1 MRTTT
6 QKPGVSEGES
16 MPTAV
21 SGSRERPV
29 QEQTAPQKT
38 PLLSLSEVPTHVAII
53 MDGNGR
59 WARQRGLPRMA
70 GHRAGTENIRR
81 VIERFAD
88 YGVQC
93 LTLYAFSTEN
103 WARPK
108 AEVSG
113 LMRIL
118 GHVIKRETNNF
129 HKEGIRLCH
138 IGRLDGLSPK
148 LQQQVL
154 DAIEL
159 TKDNQRMTVCIA
171 FNYGGRAEILDAV
184 RRLMANGVD
193 PEALDETS
201 FARYLYTADIP
212 DPDLIIRTA
221 GEMRVSN
228 FLLWQG
234 AYAEFHSIPIYWPD
248 FDCTHIDEALLAYS
262 QRRRRFGGLLP
273 EDEVPHRISRNSKD
287 SPQR

>member
-1 MRTTT
+1 MARAFAVRRT
-6 QKPGVSEGES
+6 P
-16 MPTAV
+16 
-21 SGSRERPV
+21 
-29 QEQTAPQKT
+29 QEA
-38 PLLSLSEVPTHVAII
+38 PLLPLNEVPTHVAII

-59 WARQRGLPRMA
+59 WARERGLPRMA
-70 GHRAGTENIRR
+70 GHRAGTDNIRLI
-81 VIERFAD
+81 IERFAD

-108 AEVSG
+108 AEVNG

-118 GHVIKRETNNF
+118 SRVIKRETNNF
-129 HKEGIRLCH
+129 HKEGIRLLH
-138 IGRLDGLSPK
+138 LGRLGGLSSK
-148 LQQQVL
+148 LQEQVL

-159 TKDNQRMTVCIA
+159 TKGNRRMTVCIA

-184 RRLMANGVD
+184 RRLMTNGVD
-193 PEALDETS
+193 PQGLDEAS
-201 FARYLYTADIP
+201 FGRYLYTADIP

-234 AYAEFHSIPIYWPD
+234 AYAEFYSTPIYWPD
-248 FDCTHIDEALLAYS
+248 FDDAHVDEALVAYN
-262 QRRRRFGGLLP
+262 QRRRRFGGLAP
-273 EDEVPHRISRNSKD
+273 EDENGAPARGHISHNAKGSH
-287 SPQR
+287 QR